1 MEKHIPQSV
10 TPEPMPQPKPQKSK
24 ARMPHIYVLL
34 FLISG
39 MSALLTYVIPAG
51 SFERMPGPNG
61 RETIDPDS
69 FTQIDG
75 SPLSF
80 MDFMLAIPRGMSDA
94 SEIIFFTFIIGG
106 MFMVLRR
113 TEIIEI
119 GVDRLARKFKHNSVL
134 MVPVLLTLF
143 AAVATTIGTPELSL
157 VYIPVLIPL
166 FISLGYDSM
175 TATAIALVSTA
186 LGFTAGIM
194 NPGTVGISQ
203 QIAGLDTYSGF
214 GLRLLVF
221 VVIVAIGSLYIMRY
235 AAKVKARPK
244 DSLTY
249 TEDKPKRLVY
259 KDALNQPMKPI
270 HRRQMAAI
278 ATLPIF
284 FAILIYGVTQLGW
297 FMLEMSGLFIFM
309 GIVVGLIAGLSLTK
323 ICEAFTEGFREVLMG
338 AIIIGIARSVA
349 IVLEDGQIMD
359 SIVYGLGIA
368 VGQLPSTLSAI
379 GMMVVQLLIN
389 FFIPSGSGQALVTMP
404 IMAPLSD
411 ILGVTRQTAILAF
424 QFGDGF
430 AHVLFPT
437 SGYFMA
443 ALVVAGVS
451 WNKWVRFFLPLF
463 LIYMA
468 VGMAFLIYAQAVGWT
483 G

>member
-1 MEKHIPQSV
+1 ME
-10 TPEPMPQPKPQKSK
+10 PEKKVSPTTTTKKSK
-24 ARMPHIYVLL
+24 WTIPHIYVLL
-34 FLISG
+34 FMISG
-39 MSALLTYVIPAG
+39 LSAILTYIIPAG
-51 SFERMPGPNG
+51 SFERVDGPNG
-61 RETIDPDS
+61 RESIDPNS
-69 FTQIDG
+69 FTEIEA

-119 GVDRLARKFKHNSVL
+119 GVDRLARKFKKQSIL
-134 MVPVLLTLF
+134 IIPVLITVF
-143 AAVATTIGTPELSL
+143 AAVATTIGTPELAL

-166 FISLGYDSM
+166 CVSLGYDSM
-175 TATAIALVSTA
+175 TATAIALISTV
-186 LGFTAGIM
+186 LGFTAGVM

-203 QIAGLDTYSGF
+203 QIAGLETYSGF
-214 GLRLLVF
+214 GLRVLVLII
-221 VVIVAIGSLYIMRY
+221 IVGIGSMYVMRY
-235 AAKVKARPK
+235 ARRVKKRPK
-244 DSLTY
+244 DSFTFD
-249 TEDKPKRLVY
+249 EDEQKRLTY
-259 KDALNQPMKPI
+259 KDALKQPAKQMNQ
-270 HRRQMAAI
+270 RQFIAM

-284 FAILIYGVTQLGW
+284 FAILIFGVTQLGW

-309 GIVVGLIAGLSLTK
+309 GIIVGFIAGLSLTK

-359 SIVYGLGIA
+359 SIVYGLGSV
-368 VGQLPSTLSAI
+368 VGHLPSTLSAI
-379 GMMVVQLLIN
+379 GMMVVQLVIN

-411 ILGVTRQTAILAF
+411 LVGVTRQTAILAF

-430 AHVLFPT
+430 ANILFPT

-451 WNKWVRFFLPLF
+451 WSKWIKFFLPLF
-463 LIYMA
+463 LIYMG
-468 VGMAFLIYAQAVGWT
+468 VGTVFLIYAQVTGWT

>member
-1 MEKHIPQSV
+1 ME
-10 TPEPMPQPKPQKSK
+10 PQKVSTTTTK
-24 ARMPHIYVLL
+24 KKNGWSMPHIYVLL
-34 FLISG
+34 FIISG
-39 MSALLTYVIPAG
+39 VSAILTYIVPAG
-51 SFERMPGPNG
+51 TFERVDGPNG
-61 RETIDPDS
+61 RESINPDS
-69 FTQIDG
+69 FTEIES
-75 SPLSF
+75 SPLSL
-80 MDFMLAIPRGMSDA
+80 MDFMLAIPRGMQDA

-113 TEIIEI
+113 TDIIEI
-119 GVDRLARKFKHNSVL
+119 GVDRLARKFKKQSIL
-134 MVPVLLTLF
+134 IIPVLITVF
-143 AAVATTIGTPELSL
+143 ATVATTIGTPELAL

-166 FISLGYDSM
+166 CVSLGYDSM
-175 TATAIALVSTA
+175 TATAIALISTA
-186 LGFTAGIM
+186 LGFTAGVM

-203 QIAGLDTYSGF
+203 QISGLETYSGF
-214 GLRLLVF
+214 GLRVLVLI
-221 VVIVAIGSLYIMRY
+221 VIVIIGSLYVMRY
-235 AAKVKARPK
+235 ARKVKSNPE
-244 DSLTY
+244 SSFTY
-249 TEDKPKRLVY
+249 HEDEEKRLTF
-259 KDALNQPMKPI
+259 KDALSQPAKRMNK
-270 HRRQMAAI
+270 RQLIAI
-278 ATLPIF
+278 LTLPF
-284 FAILIYGVTQLGW
+284 FFGLVVYGVTNLGW

-309 GIVVGLIAGLSLTK
+309 GVIVGLIAGLSITK

-359 SIVYGLGIA
+359 SIVFGLGSV

-379 GMMVVQLLIN
+379 GMMVVQLVIN

-411 ILGVTRQTAILAF
+411 IVGVTRQTAILAF

-430 AHVLFPT
+430 AHILFPT

-451 WNKWVRFFLPLF
+451 WSKWVRFFIPLF
-463 LIYMA
+463 IIYMG
-468 VGMAFLIYAQAVGWT
+468 VGIIFLTYAQVTGWT

>member
-1 MEKHIPQSV
+1 MEQREKQQNIPV
-10 TPEPMPQPKPQKSK
+10 PPDSK
-24 ARMPHIYVLL
+24 KERMPHIYVLL
-34 FLISG
+34 FIISG
-39 MSALLTYVIPAG
+39 VAALMTYVIPAG
-51 SFERMPGPNG
+51 SFERVPGPNG
-61 RETIDPDS
+61 RESIDPES
-69 FTQIDG
+69 FTQVDT
-75 SPLSF
+75 SPVSF
-80 MDFMLAIPRGMSDA
+80 MEFMLAIPRGMVGA

-119 GVDRLARKFKHNSVL
+119 GVDRLARKFKQRSVAII
-134 MVPVLLTLF
+134 PVLLTLF
-143 AAVATTIGTPELSL
+143 AVVATTIGTPELSL

-175 TATAIALVSTA
+175 TAAGIALISTAI
-186 LGFTAGIM
+186 GFTAGVM

-203 QIAGLDTYSGF
+203 QISGLDTYSGF
-214 GLRLLVF
+214 GLRL
-221 VVIVAIGSLYIMRY
+221 VVLIVIIAIGSIYIMRY
-235 AAKVKARPK
+235 AQRVKSNPMK
-244 DSLTY
+244 SWTY
-249 TEDKPKRLVY
+249 EEDRFKRSTY
-259 KDALNQPMKPI
+259 SDALSQPAK
-270 HRRQMAAI
+270 RATKRQLAAI

-284 FAILIYGVTQLGW
+284 FIILVYGVTQLGW

-309 GIVVGLIAGLSLTK
+309 GALGGLIAGLSLAK
-323 ICEAFTEGFREVLMG
+323 ICDAFTEGFREVLMG

-359 SIVYGLGIA
+359 TIVYGLGTA

-379 GMMVVQLLIN
+379 GMMIVQLCIN

-404 IMAPLSD
+404 IMAPLAD
-411 ILGVTRQTAILAF
+411 LLGVTRQTAILAF

-430 AHVLFPT
+430 AHILFPT

-443 ALVVAGVS
+443 ALVVAGIS
-451 WNKWVRFFLPLF
+451 WSKWVRFFVPLF
-463 LIYMA
+463 LIYMG
-468 VGMAFLIYAQAVGWT
+468 VGMVFLIYAQITGWT

>member
-1 MEKHIPQSV
+1 MEQREKRQNIPV
-10 TPEPMPQPKPQKSK
+10 PPDSK
-24 ARMPHIYVLL
+24 KERMPHIYVLL
-34 FLISG
+34 FIISG
-39 MSALLTYVIPAG
+39 VAALMTYVIPAG
-51 SFERMPGPNG
+51 SFERVPGPNG
-61 RETIDPDS
+61 RESIDPES
-69 FTQIDG
+69 FAQVDT
-75 SPLSF
+75 SPVSF
-80 MDFMLAIPRGMSDA
+80 MEFMLAIPRGMVGA

-119 GVDRLARKFKHNSVL
+119 GVDRLARKFKQRSVAII
-134 MVPVLLTLF
+134 PVLITVF
-143 AAVATTIGTPELSL
+143 AVVATTIGTPELSL

-175 TATAIALVSTA
+175 TAAGIALISTAI
-186 LGFTAGIM
+186 GFTAGVM

-203 QIAGLDTYSGF
+203 QISGLDTYSGF
-214 GLRLLVF
+214 GLRL
-221 VVIVAIGSLYIMRY
+221 VVLIVIITIGSIYIMRY
-235 AAKVKARPK
+235 AQRVKSNPMK
-244 DSLTY
+244 SLTY
-249 TEDKPKRLVY
+249 EEDHLKRSTY
-259 KDALNQPMKPI
+259 SDALSQPATRATK
-270 HRRQMAAI
+270 RQLAAI

-284 FAILIYGVTQLGW
+284 FIILVYGVTQLGW

-309 GIVVGLIAGLSLTK
+309 GALVGIIAGLSLAK
-323 ICEAFTEGFREVLMG
+323 ICDAFTEGFREVLMG

-359 SIVYGLGIA
+359 TIVYGLGTA

-379 GMMVVQLLIN
+379 GMMIVQLCIN

-404 IMAPLSD
+404 IMAPLAD
-411 ILGVTRQTAILAF
+411 LLGVTRQTAILAF

-430 AHVLFPT
+430 AHILFPT

-443 ALVVAGVS
+443 ALVVAGIS
-451 WNKWVRFFLPLF
+451 WSKWVKFFVPLF
-463 LIYMA
+463 LIYMG
-468 VGMAFLIYAQAVGWT
+468 VGMVFLIYAQITGWT